1 MSKIRLNTELRNKMF
16 NKIKNVFEEEMTQE
30 KEAYLQARENVDTE
44 YKSAFELA
52 KTIVERAYPPEDVK
66 VLRHFKSKYGSPCD
80 VVAKDKCFYFA
91 HTESVDEDNNQ
102 TETKS
107 HFDFGL
113 YGNTNG
119 SEYSSDEGRKF
130 AYAYYRDELKANGLN
145 ADILA
150 QQEGK
155 QDNPHKTK
163 HQDANDK
170 FLGYNSRYYND
181 DNIGIVRDFGKAFE
195 LDVIGTSHCRS
206 RTIACTK
213 DEYERLEQWRVAKG
227 NLVVAHQKWID
238 TIQKQCDELKI
249 GLKAYRYMSEA
260 IELAT
265 ALGINVDE
273 AELIR
278 TNSTGLTIY
287 NPTNLADRIKG
298 MKNKTMTREQKILL
312 RKQYEQSMN

>member
-1 MSKIRLNTELRNKMF
+1 MPKLRLNTELRNKLF
-16 NKIKNVFEEEMTQE
+16 NKIKNVFENENTQE

-52 KTIVERAYPPEDVK
+52 TEIVERSYPPEDVK

-91 HTESVDEDNNQ
+91 HTEDIDDDNE
-102 TETKS
+102 TKETKS

-113 YGNTNG
+113 FGNLNG
-119 SEYSSDEGRKF
+119 SEYSNDEGRKF
-130 AYAYYRDELKANGLN
+130 AYAYYRDELKVNGLN

-170 FLGYNSRYYND
+170 FLGHSSSYHSS
-181 DNIGIVRDFGKAFE
+181 DNIGMSKTFNDQYL
-195 LDVIGTSHCRS
+195 LDVIGTSYCRS

-213 DEYERLEQWRVAKG
+213 DEYERLEQWRIAKG
-227 NLVVAHQKWID
+227 NLVSTHQKWID
-238 TIQKQCDELKI
+238 TINKQCDELKN

-260 IELAT
+260 IELAD
-265 ALGINVDE
+265 ALGIKIDE
-273 AELIR
+273 AELVR

-298 MKNKTMTREQKILL
+298 MKNKSMTREQKILL
-312 RKQYEQSMN
+312 RKQYESQIN